1 MENLSEFR
9 NSTPPEK
16 NTSSL
21 ISYAFDMY
29 KGVFWFAM
37 ITMAVYIAG
46 TILLES
52 IFSFDS
58 QALYKEIMEAGD
70 DFKTQDLLE
79 VEGVLTY
86 YAFSGIFGWL
96 AAPLFV
102 GLIYVT
108 SRFNNNKP
116 LRFNDLFIG
125 YRQNFLNIFLYTI
138 ISSILVGIA
147 FALCFLPGLFVA
159 PLFLLGYPILLFEN
173 ANAIQAIKKSF
184 SIAKDNY
191 GTFLATTLLGG
202 LIAIAGVIFCG
213 VGILLTMPFIYVVM
227 YSAYSGYLGK
237 PRELVEN

>member
-1 MENLSEFR
+1 MENQSEFR

-29 KGVFWFAM
+29 KGVFGYAM
-37 ITMAVYIAG
+37 ITMAVYIVG

-58 QALYKEIMEAGD
+58 QALYTEIMNAGG

-79 VEGVLTY
+79 IEGVKSY
-86 YAFSGIFGWL
+86 YAFSGIFSWL

-102 GLIYVT
+102 GLIYIT
-108 SRFNNNKP
+108 SRFDNNKP

-138 ISSILVGIA
+138 LSSILVGIA

-173 ANAIQAIKKSF
+173 ANAIEAIKKSF
-184 SIAKDNY
+184 GVAKDNY
-191 GTFLATTLLGG
+191 GTFLGTTLLGG
-202 LIAIAGVIFCG
+202 LISIAGVIFCG
-213 VGILLTMPFIYVVM
+213 VGILLTLPFIYVVM
-227 YSAYSGYLGK
+227 YCAYSGFLGK
-237 PRELVEN
+237 PRELIED